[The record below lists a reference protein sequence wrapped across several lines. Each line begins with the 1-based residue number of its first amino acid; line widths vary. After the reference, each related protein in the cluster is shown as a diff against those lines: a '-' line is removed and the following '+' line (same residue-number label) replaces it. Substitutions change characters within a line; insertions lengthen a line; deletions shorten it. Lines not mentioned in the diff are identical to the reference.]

1 MRKLAA
7 AAYSNAPLLLTLTT
21 VFWSGNSIIARGL
34 HEHVPPIALAWLRW
48 VLATAIVMPFV
59 LPHVRRDLAAIRAHW
74 GILVFLG
81 VIGAGSFNT
90 LLYLGLDRTTAL
102 NGFIMQASGPVM
114 IALMCTAVFGDRLTL
129 MQGIGIGVS
138 FAGVLIVVAQ
148 GDLSRL
154 AQFELNAGDLW
165 VLGAVLSWAIY
176 TAYLRK
182 RPAIHWLSFIGVT
195 FAVSLLFNTPLMIA
209 EHLSGRH
216 LSLDGVTLLAGLYV
230 ALFSSVLAY
239 IFYNRGVELV
249 GGTRAGVYWY
259 LMPPIGSVLAII
271 FLGEQLRLH
280 HLIGFALILIGLV
293 LAARQQRR
301 LEPQ

>member
-7 AAYSNAPLLLTLTT
+7 AAYSNAPLLLTLTA
-21 VFWSGNSIIARGL
+21 VFWSGNSIIARGM

-59 LPHVRRDLAAIRAHW
+59 LPHIRRDWATIRAHW
-74 GILVFLG
+74 RILVFLG
-81 VIGAGSFNT
+81 AVGAGSFNT
-90 LLYLGLDRTTAL
+90 LLYLGLDQTTAL

-114 IALMCTAVFGDRLTL
+114 IALIGTLVFGDRLTL

-138 FAGVLIVVAQ
+138 FAGVLLVVVQ

-165 VLGAVLSWAIY
+165 VLAAVLSWAIY

-195 FAVSLLFNTPLMIA
+195 FCVSAVLNTPLMIG
-209 EHLSGRH
+209 EHLSGRQM
-216 LSLDGVTLLAGLYV
+216 SLDAVTLLSAFYV

-239 IFYNRGVELV
+239 IFFNRGVELI

-259 LMPPIGSVLAII
+259 LMPPIGTVLAIM

-280 HLIGFALILIGLV
+280 HLIGFALILLGV
-293 LAARQQRR
+293 VVAARQHRR
-301 LEPQ
+301 LEP